1 MVRPTGVERHPDI
14 QEMRATR
21 ERAGSMPIAQVTEG
35 LSIVAGL
42 YLAISPWIVGFSGL
56 TRLTVNNLIT
66 GLALAVLAM
75 GFASAYGRTY
85 GLSWIAPVIGLWT
98 IIAPFVMRSAT
109 TSTVW
114 NNVVI
119 GAIILLLGL
128 GAMAF
133 GMSRRQPHKF
143 GGNGHRH

>member
-1 MVRPTGVERHPDI
+1 MVRPTGMERHPDI

-21 ERAGSMPIAQVTEG
+21 ERAGSMPVAQVTEG
-35 LSIVAGL
+35 LNIVSGL
-42 YLAISPWIVGFSGL
+42 YLAISPWIVGFSGFS
-56 TRLTVNNLIT
+56 RLAVNNLIT

-98 IIAPFVMRSAT
+98 IIAPFVLRSVSA
-109 TSTVW
+109 STVW
-114 NNVVI
+114 SNVVI
-119 GAIILLLGL
+119 GTIILLLGL

-133 GMSRRQPHKF
+133 GMMRRKPQRF
-143 GGNGHRH
+143 GGDGHR